1 MRKDVSLTTPK
12 LLLTGATGWLGRRVV
27 EAVLGDS
34 EGVPMPAVRAG
45 SVRALVPT
53 GEPHAGLL
61 KQGIEVVQGDIRD
74 EEALA
79 AFTKGAD
86 GGDLIH
92 LAGLIHPPG
101 RTALFEEVN
110 HRGTMALHAAARR
123 ARVRRMVAMSSNSPV
138 GFNPHPEHRFDETSP
153 YRPYMGYG
161 RSKMRME
168 QALRAEIAD
177 PRGPEVAILRAPWFY
192 GPGQP
197 PRQTL
202 FFTMIK
208 EGKFP
213 IVGSG
218 RNRRSMGYT
227 DNLAQGILL
236 AAARPQAAG
245 QIYWLADESPYAM
258 NEIVETV
265 RAVLRDD
272 FGMKVSGR
280 QVRVPGLVADM
291 ARLADASLQAVGLYH
306 QKIHVL
312 SEMNLTIACD
322 IGKAKREL
330 GYRPAIALEEG
341 MRRSVAW
348 CLAQGL
354 AI

>member
-1 MRKDVSLTTPK
+1 
-12 LLLTGATGWLGRRVV
+12 
-27 EAVLGDS
+27 
-34 EGVPMPAVRAG
+34 
-45 SVRALVPT
+45 
-53 GEPHAGLL
+53 
-61 KQGIEVVQGDIRD
+61 
-74 EEALA
+74 
-79 AFTKGAD
+79 
-86 GGDLIH
+86 
-92 LAGLIHPPG
+92 
-101 RTALFEEVN
+101 
-110 HRGTMALHAAARR
+110 
-123 ARVRRMVAMSSNSPV
+123 MVAMSSNSPI

-168 QALRAEIAD
+168 EALRAQIGVAG
-177 PRGPEVAILRAPWFY
+177 GPEIVILRAPWFY

-202 FFTMIK
+202 FFTLIK

-213 IVGSG
+213 IVGNG

-245 QIYWLADESPYAM
+245 QIYWLADERPYAM
-258 NEIVETV
+258 TEIVETV
-265 RAVLRDD
+265 RAVLRED
-272 FGMKVSGR
+272 FGMTVSGR
-280 QVRVPGLVADM
+280 QVRVPGLVADL
-291 ARLADASLQAVGLYH
+291 ARLADRGLQALGLYH

-330 GYRPAIALEEG
+330 GYQPAIELREG
-341 MRRSVAW
+341 MRRSIAW